1 MLQIRLNK
9 GASLDG
15 GNGATSLPGETV
27 TVACPD
33 HLVLADLPVAKGLGS
48 ATAASFVKIVGR
60 RSRRQLAER
69 VHFCVRCDFPIAI
82 YGRLSPCEHAFCLD
96 CARSDSIC
104 YLCDDRIQKIQTIKM
119 MEGIFVCAAPHCLKS
134 FLKKSEF
141 ESHIHESHA
150 DLLQPNMKKEDMNES
165 EGSGLKQSSNLDTTL
180 RGPSRS
186 GFSPSSNH
194 QVNEREDKTRRQ
206 QSRDQPPLRPLMQ
219 PKPPSFYGQAHP
231 SDGQPDN
238 RQMSLDGSG
247 QSRMQQQNVDA
258 QSGSQQDFS
267 QFSDKQQ
274 QGILPDPHRDYPPM
288 YPQQPPNF
296 SMPANA
302 NPMMMG
308 PPPFGFPP
316 FPSDGAPP
324 FYGAPIPYEIAR
336 SDSTGEGGSEQGSVL
351 GFTPGPGG
359 PVSFSEGYPRPWNG
373 GSSNV
378 PFEAVQG
385 GQGMMAAQQ
394 GMPPPPPPP
403 GPPPPHLMQHKHGY
417 FSGDVSNDGKNYGW
431 QSERRDGFGSSQD

>member
-9 GASLDG
+9 GASLD
-15 GNGATSLPGETV
+15 NGTGVKLSPGEIV

-48 ATAASFVKIVGR
+48 ATSASIVKIVGR

-104 YLCDDRIQKIQTIKM
+104 YLCDDRIQKIQIIKM
-119 MEGIFVCAAPHCLKS
+119 MEGIFICAAPHCLKS

-150 DLLQPNMKKEDMNES
+150 NLLQPNMKGETSEP
-165 EGSGLKQSSNLDTTL
+165 EGSGTKQSSTLDTTL
-180 RGPSRS
+180 RGPPRS
-186 GFSPSSNH
+186 GLPPSSTH
-194 QVNEREDKTRRQ
+194 QLNDREDKNWRQ
-206 QSRDQPPLRPLMQ
+206 HPRDQPPVRPSMQ
-219 PKPPSFYGQAHP
+219 SKPPPFYGQSHP
-231 SDGQPDN
+231 SDPQSDN
-238 RQMSLDGSG
+238 HPMGLDGSS
-247 QSRMQQQNVDA
+247 QTRMQQQIDS
-258 QSGSQQDFS
+258 QGGMQQDFG
-267 QFSDKQQ
+267 QFSDKQI
-274 QGILPDPHRDYPPM
+274 GNLPDPHREYPPPM
-288 YPQQPPNF
+288 FPQPPPNF
-296 SMPANA
+296 QMPGNA

-324 FYGAPIPYEIAR
+324 FYGAQVPYEIAR
-336 SDSTGEGGSEQGSVL
+336 SDSNGKGGSDQGSM
-351 GFTPGPGG
+351 GFAPGPGG
-359 PVSFSEGYPRPWNG
+359 PVNFSDGYPRPWNG
-373 GSSNV
+373 GPPNV

-385 GQGMMAAQQ
+385 GQGLMGAPQ

-403 GPPPPHLMQHKHGY
+403 GPPPPHLVQQKHGY
-417 FSGDVSNDGKNYGW
+417 FPGDTSNDGKSYGW
-431 QSERRDGFGSSQD
+431 QSDRRDSFGSSQD

>member
-9 GASLDG
+9 GSSLEG
-15 GNGATSLPGETV
+15 GTGTKLLHGETV

-48 ATAASFVKIVGR
+48 ATAASNVKIVGR

-104 YLCDDRIQKIQTIKM
+104 YLCDERIQKIQTIKM
-119 MEGIFVCAAPHCLKS
+119 MEGIFICAAPHCLKS

-150 DLLQPNMKKEDMNES
+150 DLLHPNMKKEEMNEP
-165 EGSGLKQSSNLDTTL
+165 EGSGAKQSSTLDTTL
-180 RGPSRS
+180 RGPPRP
-186 GFSPSSNH
+186 GFTPSANN
-194 QVNEREDKTRRQ
+194 QLNDREDKARRQ

-219 PKPPSFYGQAHP
+219 PKPPPFYGQAHP
-231 SDGQPDN
+231 SDPQSDSRSMGFE
-238 RQMSLDGSG
+238 GSG
-247 QSRMQQQNVDA
+247 QNRMQQQIGDS
-258 QSGSQQDFS
+258 QGGTQQDFG

-274 QGILPDPHRDYPPM
+274 QGILSDPHREYPLM
-288 YPQQPPNF
+288 YPQQSSNF
-296 SMPANA
+296 PMPVNA
-302 NPMMMG
+302 NPMMLG

-316 FPSDGAPP
+316 FPSDAAPP
-324 FYGAPIPYEIAR
+324 FYGAPVSYEVAR
-336 SDSTGEGGSEQGSVL
+336 SDSTGEGGAEQG
-351 GFTPGPGG
+351 GFAQGPGG
-359 PVSFSEGYPRPWNG
+359 PVNFSENYPRPWNG
-373 GSSNV
+373 GPANV
-378 PFEAVQG
+378 PFEGVQG
-385 GQGMMAAQQ
+385 GQGLLSGPQ

-403 GPPPPHLMQHKHGY
+403 GPPPPHLMQQKHGY
-417 FSGDVSNDGKNYGW
+417 YSGDMSNDGKSYGW
-431 QSERRDGFGSSQD
+431 QSERRDGFGSSQE